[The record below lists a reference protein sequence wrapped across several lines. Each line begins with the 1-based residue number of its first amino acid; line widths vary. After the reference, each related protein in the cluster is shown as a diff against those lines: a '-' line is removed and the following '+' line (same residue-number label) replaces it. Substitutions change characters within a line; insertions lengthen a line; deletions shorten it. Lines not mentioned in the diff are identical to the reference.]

1 MDVPSQVLA
10 QFAVI
15 SAIVLI
21 TASYLYSLSLYESF
35 LKQRELEVAAYK
47 IEYHI
52 IEAINEAIKSKSK
65 IVKNVLIGSNFKGRI
80 IEENNNIKLIL
91 SNGNIEKEIDLT
103 MIGLKEHRIKLNNKG
118 SSYFIAYN
126 VTIIVDYKEEE
137 KEIII
142 QLG

>member
-21 TASYLYSLSLYESF
+21 TTSYLYSLSLYESF

-80 IEENNNIKLIL
+80 IEESNNIKLIL

-103 MIGLKEHRIKLNNKG
+103 MIGLKEHAIKVIP
-118 SSYFIAYN
+118 SYFIAYN
-126 VTIIVDYKEEE
+126 VTIIVEYKEEE
-137 KEIII
+137 KEINIR
-142 QLG
+142 LG